1 MSETLEKILYRQ
13 DRDQLHDDVAG
24 AYMKA
29 LEQRIAGDSLKL
41 PVLPHVIREILSAG
55 DDPNVNARHLS
66 SFIHKDQTLAGHV
79 LRVSN
84 SAVYAGTRK
93 IRSLNQA
100 IARLGGRA
108 LVKIA
113 VSITMKGEVF
123 RVSGY
128 EQYIKEIW
136 EHSLVSGSYAQE
148 IAKKCGL
155 SPEELFMCG
164 LMHQVGKPVLLQA
177 LVELRREIGTPLS
190 SETIHQFLD
199 FYHPRVGCKLAH
211 AWKLPQSIQAACSF
225 YEDYQRCDEYQG
237 EVYITHLASR
247 LANWAINPEANEIED
262 LKRASILEKI
272 ELKPSDL
279 EELGAQA
286 SIILEEVRALSA

>member
-1 MSETLEKILYRQ
+1 MSKTLEKILTRQ
-13 DRDQLHDDVAG
+13 GRDQLHQGMAG
-24 AYMKA
+24 AYIEA
-29 LEQRIAGDSLKL
+29 LEQRIEAGSLKL

-55 DDPNVNARHLS
+55 DDSNVDARHLS
-66 SFIHKDQTLAGHV
+66 NFIHRDQTLAGHV

-84 SAVYAGTRK
+84 SAVYAGNRK

-148 IAKKCGL
+148 VAKLCGL

-164 LMHQVGKPVLLQA
+164 LMHQMGKPVLLQA
-177 LVELRREIGTPLS
+177 LVELQRDIGYPLS
-190 SETIHQFLD
+190 SEAIHQLLD
-199 FYHPRVGCKLAH
+199 FYHPVVGCKLAS
-211 AWKLPQSIQAACSF
+211 AWKLPQSIQVACSF
-225 YEDYQRCDEYQG
+225 YKDCQGCEEYQS

-247 LANWAINPEANEIED
+247 LANWAIYLEAKEIED
-262 LKRASILEKI
+262 LKSASILEKLG
-272 ELKPSDL
+272 LKPSDL
-279 EELGAQA
+279 DELGARA
-286 SIILEEVRALSA
+286 SSVLEEVRALSA